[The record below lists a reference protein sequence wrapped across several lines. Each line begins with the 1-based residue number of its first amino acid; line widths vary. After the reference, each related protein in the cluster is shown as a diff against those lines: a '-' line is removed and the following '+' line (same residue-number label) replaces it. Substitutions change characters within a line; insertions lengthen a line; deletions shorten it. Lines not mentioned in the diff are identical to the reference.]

1 MTVTC
6 KTLEKPDVGALSQVF
21 NRLQAAILARLTS
34 RRAASSVLWIQLA
47 PPHFNKEDSVV
58 VTQKPNPLS
67 SIRVS
72 GPIPAHLAR
81 SVIEE
86 TLRNAILDGRLPCG
100 TAMRQQELA
109 SLFGVS
115 RMPVR
120 EALRQLEAQSLLHV
134 VTHKGAV
141 VAPLIEDNSA
151 ETYALRILLESEALR
166 LSIPLLG
173 TSDIEQAGALI
184 DTLEHETDYNEIGRL
199 NRLFHMALYGKAP
212 NQRLLSLVEHG
223 LNEEE
228 RFLRFNLEAMGLGE
242 TSQEDH
248 RELLTLVAQKK
259 VEESV
264 LTLRNHLMRGMEVIT
279 HYLNGLEQEND
290 KGAR

>member
-1 MTVTC
+1 M
-6 KTLEKPDVGALSQVF
+6 
-21 NRLQAAILARLTS
+21 
-34 RRAASSVLWIQLA
+34 
-47 PPHFNKEDSVV
+47 
-58 VTQKPNPLS
+58 TQKPNPLN
-67 SIRVS
+67 SIKIS

-141 VAPLIEDNSA
+141 VAPLIDDNSA
-151 ETYALRILLESEALR
+151 ETYELRLLLESEALR
-166 LSIPLLG
+166 LSIPLL
-173 TSDIEQAGALI
+173 TEADLADAENFICALEQ
-184 DTLEHETDYNEIGRL
+184 EKDYTEIGRL
-199 NRLFHMALYGKAP
+199 NRLFHMTLYSKAP
-212 NQRLLSLVEHG
+212 NQRLLKLVEHG

-248 RELLTLVAQKK
+248 RELLNLVAQRKTD
-259 VEESV
+259 ESI

-279 HYLNGLEQEND
+279 AYLNSPNTTV
-290 KGAR
+290 KNTP

>member
-1 MTVTC
+1 M
-6 KTLEKPDVGALSQVF
+6 
-21 NRLQAAILARLTS
+21 
-34 RRAASSVLWIQLA
+34 
-47 PPHFNKEDSVV
+47 
-58 VTQKPNPLS
+58 TQKPNPLN
-67 SIRVS
+67 SIKIT

-151 ETYALRILLESEALR
+151 ETYELRMLLESEALR
-166 LSIPLLG
+166 LSIPLL
-173 TSDIEQAGALI
+173 TEADITEA
-184 DTLEHETDYNEIGRL
+184 DTLICALEQEKDYTEIGRL
-199 NRLFHMALYGKAP
+199 NRLFHMTLYGKAP
-212 NQRLLSLVEHG
+212 NQRLLKLVEHG

-248 RELLTLVAQKK
+248 RELLNLVAQKK
-259 VEESV
+259 VQESI

-279 HYLNGLEQEND
+279 TYLNNLD
-290 KGAR
+290 ASGAKTL

>member
-1 MTVTC
+1 M
-6 KTLEKPDVGALSQVF
+6 
-21 NRLQAAILARLTS
+21 
-34 RRAASSVLWIQLA
+34 
-47 PPHFNKEDSVV
+47 
-58 VTQKPNPLS
+58 TQKPSPLN
-67 SIRVS
+67 SIKIS

-134 VTHKGAV
+134 LTHKGAV

-151 ETYALRILLESEALR
+151 ETYALRLLLESEALR
-166 LSIPLLG
+166 LSIPLL
-173 TSDIEQAGALI
+173 TDVDIAEADRLICALEQ
-184 DTLEHETDYNEIGRL
+184 EKDYTEIGRL
-199 NRLFHMALYGKAP
+199 NRLFHMTLYGQAP
-212 NQRLLSLVEHG
+212 NQRLLKLVEHG

-248 RELLTLVAQKK
+248 RELLNLVAQKK
-259 VEESV
+259 TEESI
-264 LTLRNHLMRGMEVIT
+264 LTLRNHLMRGMEVISI
-279 HYLNGLEQEND
+279 YLDGLEVASKKAPQ
-290 KGAR
+290 

>member
-1 MTVTC
+1 M
-6 KTLEKPDVGALSQVF
+6 
-21 NRLQAAILARLTS
+21 
-34 RRAASSVLWIQLA
+34 
-47 PPHFNKEDSVV
+47 
-58 VTQKPNPLS
+58 TQKPNPLN
-67 SIRVS
+67 SIKIT

-151 ETYALRILLESEALR
+151 ETYELRMLLESEALR
-166 LSIPLLG
+166 LSIPLL
-173 TSDIEQAGALI
+173 TEADITEA
-184 DTLEHETDYNEIGRL
+184 DTLICALEQEKDYTEIGRL
-199 NRLFHMALYGKAP
+199 NRLFHMTLYGKAP
-212 NQRLLSLVEHG
+212 NQRLLKLVEHG

-248 RELLTLVAQKK
+248 RELLNLVTQKK
-259 VEESV
+259 VEESI
-264 LTLRNHLMRGMEVIT
+264 LTLRNHLMRGMDVIT
-279 HYLNGLEQEND
+279 TYLDNLD
-290 KGAR
+290 AAAKKTL

>member
-1 MTVTC
+1 M
-6 KTLEKPDVGALSQVF
+6 
-21 NRLQAAILARLTS
+21 
-34 RRAASSVLWIQLA
+34 
-47 PPHFNKEDSVV
+47 
-58 VTQKPNPLS
+58 TQKPTPLN
-67 SIRVS
+67 SIKIS

-141 VAPLIEDNSA
+141 VAPVIEDNSA
-151 ETYALRILLESEALR
+151 ETYQLRMLLESEALR
-166 LSIPLLG
+166 LSIPLL
-173 TSDIEQAGALI
+173 TDADIAEADAFIRALEQEENYA
-184 DTLEHETDYNEIGRL
+184 EMGRL

-212 NQRLLSLVEHG
+212 NQRLLKLVEHG

-228 RFLRFNLEAMGLGE
+228 RFLRFNLQAMGLGQI
-242 TSQEDH
+242 TQDDH
-248 RELLTLVAQKK
+248 RELLNLVAQKK

-279 HYLNGLEQEND
+279 TYLNGVD
-290 KGAR
+290 TTGKKTP

>member
-1 MTVTC
+1 M
-6 KTLEKPDVGALSQVF
+6 
-21 NRLQAAILARLTS
+21 
-34 RRAASSVLWIQLA
+34 
-47 PPHFNKEDSVV
+47 
-58 VTQKPNPLS
+58 TQKPTPLN
-67 SIRVS
+67 SIKIS

-141 VAPLIEDNSA
+141 VAPVIEDNSA
-151 ETYALRILLESEALR
+151 ETYQLRMLLESEALR
-166 LSIPLLG
+166 LSIPLL
-173 TSDIEQAGALI
+173 TDADIAEADAFIRALEQEENYA
-184 DTLEHETDYNEIGRL
+184 EMGRL

-212 NQRLLSLVEHG
+212 NQRLLKLVEHG

-228 RFLRFNLEAMGLGE
+228 RFLRFNLQAMGLGQI
-242 TSQEDH
+242 TQDDH
-248 RELLTLVAQKK
+248 RELLNLVAQKK

-279 HYLNGLEQEND
+279 TYLNSVDTTG
-290 KGAR
+290 KKTP